1 MREVEEEA
9 DQVRKKMSFSYYNM
23 KKHPRNFRNI
33 TGLTIEEFKKVVEKV
48 RSGWEKLEKQKKCHG
63 RRSKLPTLEDKLF
76 CVILYYRTYI
86 THRFL
91 GCLFNVHNANVCRL
105 LKRIEPLLAK
115 KVTITKDR
123 SMTPEKILKILAD
136 VTEQQIQRPED
147 SKKRKKSYSGKKR
160 TNTMKTEI
168 IIEEGGRILSVSK
181 SYRGRISDFRIRKQ
195 EKYLPL
201 DSIKH
206 ADSGYQGWQ
215 KLQSNV
221 IIPYKKYRKK
231 PLTPEQ
237 KEHNRRLASFRM
249 RVENKIREIK
259 IFKIMS
265 NVYRNFQKKY
275 NLRFNIIAAIVNLKH
290 AF

>member
-1 MREVEEEA
+1 
-9 DQVRKKMSFSYYNM
+9 MSFSYYNM
-23 KKHPRNFRNI
+23 RKHPRNFRNI
-33 TGLTIEEFKKVVEKV
+33 TGLTKEEFEKVVEKV

-115 KVTITKDR
+115 KVTIKKDR

-195 EKYLPL
+195 GKYLPL
-201 DSIKH
+201 DSIKY

-275 NLRFNIIAAIVNLKH
+275 NLRFNIIAGIVNLKH
-290 AF
+290 SF

>member
-1 MREVEEEA
+1 
-9 DQVRKKMSFSYYNM
+9 MSFSYYNM

-136 VTEQQIQRPED
+136 VTEQQIQRLED

-206 ADSGYQGWQ
+206 TDSGYQGWQ

-275 NLRFNIIAAIVNLKH
+275 NLRFNIIAGIVNLKH

>member
-1 MREVEEEA
+1 
-9 DQVRKKMSFSYYNM
+9 MSFSYYNM

-33 TGLTIEEFKKVVEKV
+33 TGLSIEEFEKVVEKV
-48 RSGWEKLEKQKKCHG
+48 RSGWKKLEKQKKCHG

-275 NLRFNIIAAIVNLKH
+275 NLRFNIIVGIVNLKH

>member
-1 MREVEEEA
+1 
-9 DQVRKKMSFSYYNM
+9 MSFSYYNM

>member
-1 MREVEEEA
+1 
-9 DQVRKKMSFSYYNM
+9 MSFSYYNM

-105 LKRIEPLLAK
+105 LKRIEPLLTK

-136 VTEQQIQRPED
+136 VTEQQIQRLED

-206 ADSGYQGWQ
+206 TDSGYQGWQ

-275 NLRFNIIAAIVNLKH
+275 NLRFNIIAGIVNLKH

>member
-1 MREVEEEA
+1 
-9 DQVRKKMSFSYYNM
+9 MSFSYYNM

-33 TGLTIEEFKKVVEKV
+33 TGLSIEEFEKVVEKV
-48 RSGWEKLEKQKKCHG
+48 RSGWKKLEKQKKCHG

-160 TNTMKTEI
+160 TNTMKIEI

-275 NLRFNIIAAIVNLKH
+275 NLRFNIIAGIVNLKH

>member
-1 MREVEEEA
+1 
-9 DQVRKKMSFSYYNM
+9 MSFSYYNM

-33 TGLTIEEFKKVVEKV
+33 TGLTIEEFEKVVEKV

-136 VTEQQIQRPED
+136 VTEQQMQRPED

-275 NLRFNIIAAIVNLKH
+275 NLRFNIIAGIVNLKH

>member
-1 MREVEEEA
+1 
-9 DQVRKKMSFSYYNM
+9 MSFSYYNM

-33 TGLTIEEFKKVVEKV
+33 TGLSIEEFEKVVEKV
-48 RSGWEKLEKQKKCHG
+48 RSGWKKLEKQKKCHG

-275 NLRFNIIAAIVNLKH
+275 NLRFNIIAGIINLKH

>member
-1 MREVEEEA
+1 
-9 DQVRKKMSFSYYNM
+9 MSFSYYNM
-23 KKHPRNFRNI
+23 RKHPRNFRNI
-33 TGLTIEEFKKVVEKV
+33 TGLTKEEFEKVVEKV

-63 RRSKLPTLEDKLF
+63 RRSKQPTLEDKLF

-91 GCLFNVHNANVCRL
+91 GCLFNVHNSNVCRL
-105 LKRIEPLLAK
+105 LRRIEPLLAK

-168 IIEEGGRILSVSK
+168 LLEEGGRILSVSK
-181 SYRGRISDFRIRKQ
+181 LYRGRISDFRIRKQ
-195 EKYLPL
+195 GKYLPL
-201 DSIKH
+201 DSIKYD
-206 ADSGYQGWQ
+206 DSGYQGWQ

-237 KEHNRRLASFRM
+237 KEHNRRLAG
-249 RVENKIREIK
+249 IRK
-259 IFKIMS
+259 
-265 NVYRNFQKKY
+265 
-275 NLRFNIIAAIVNLKH
+275 
-290 AF
+290 

>member
-1 MREVEEEA
+1 
-9 DQVRKKMSFSYYNM
+9 MSFSYYNI

-33 TGLTIEEFKKVVEKV
+33 TGLTIEEFEKVVEKV
-48 RSGWEKLEKQKKCHG
+48 SSEWEKLEKQKKCHG
-63 RRSKLPTLEDKLF
+63 RRSQLPTLEDKLF

-105 LKRIEPLLAK
+105 LKKIEPLLAK

-168 IIEEGGRILSVSK
+168 IVEENGKILSVSRSHHGK
-181 SYRGRISDFRIRKQ
+181 IHDFRIRCMV
-195 EKYLPL
+195 PGCDGM
-201 DSIKH
+201 DS
-206 ADSGYQGWQ
+206 
-215 KLQSNV
+215 V
-221 IIPYKKYRKK
+221 
-231 PLTPEQ
+231 
-237 KEHNRRLASFRM
+237 
-249 RVENKIREIK
+249 
-259 IFKIMS
+259 
-265 NVYRNFQKKY
+265 
-275 NLRFNIIAAIVNLKH
+275 
-290 AF
+290 

>member
-1 MREVEEEA
+1 
-9 DQVRKKMSFSYYNM
+9 MSFSYYNM

-33 TGLTIEEFKKVVEKV
+33 TGLTIEEFEKVVEKV

-275 NLRFNIIAAIVNLKH
+275 NLRFNIIAGIVNLKH

>member
-1 MREVEEEA
+1 
-9 DQVRKKMSFSYYNM
+9 MSFSYYNM

-33 TGLTIEEFKKVVEKV
+33 IGLTIEEFEKVVEKMRPEWKKV
-48 RSGWEKLEKQKKCHG
+48 EKQKKCHG
-63 RRSKLPTLEDKLF
+63 RRPQLPALEDKLF

-105 LKRIEPLLAK
+105 LKKIEPLLAK

-123 SMTPEKILKILAD
+123 GMTPEKILKILAD

-168 IIEEGGRILSVSK
+168 VIEEGGRILSVSK
-181 SYRGRISDFRIRKQ
+181 SYRGRINDFRIRKQ
-195 EKYLPL
+195 EKYLPI
-201 DSIKH
+201 DSIKY

-231 PLTPEQ
+231 PLTLEQ
-237 KEHNRRLASFRM
+237 KDYNRRLVSFRM
-249 RVENKIREIK
+249 RVENKIRGIK
-259 IFKIMS
+259 IFKVMS
-265 NVYRNFQKKY
+265 HVYCNFQKKY
-275 NLRFNIIAAIVNLKH
+275 NLRFNIIAGIVNLKH
-290 AF
+290 EF

>member
-1 MREVEEEA
+1 
-9 DQVRKKMSFSYYNM
+9 MSFSYYNM

-123 SMTPEKILKILAD
+123 SMMPEKILKILAD

-206 ADSGYQGWQ
+206 TDSGYQGWQ

-237 KEHNRRLASFRM
+237 KEHNRNHL
-249 RVENKIREIK
+249 E
-259 IFKIMS
+259 
-265 NVYRNFQKKY
+265 
-275 NLRFNIIAAIVNLKH
+275 
-290 AF
+290 